1 MGDAKP
7 VGNADDGAQVA
18 RVLYAIQGEAQFLG
32 VDFRK
37 AEVLLLRLFLRV
49 VGILLIAARILSE
62 YSQHLLRMLQEAHL
76 LQLLLGHLY
85 HFCLIRKVLAVEP
98 LLGSHNEV
106 GRLQGEQVIY
116 YLETF
121 RHELSF
127 LVAVLLQFERTN
139 VFYLILANH
148 LLLFLIFNG
157 CKGTQFSLKWQNS
170 CIKFW
175 KSEKKTVYLQHI
187 S

>member
-1 MGDAKP
+1 
-7 VGNADDGAQVA
+7 
-18 RVLYAIQGEAQFLG
+18 
-32 VDFRK
+32 
-37 AEVLLLRLFLRV
+37 
-49 VGILLIAARILSE
+49 
-62 YSQHLLRMLQEAHL
+62 MLQEAHL

-157 CKGTQFSLKWQNS
+157 CKGSIKSRQYKIKSAKYFVFSS
-170 CIKFW
+170 IYTIFA
-175 KSEKKTVYLQHI
+175 I
-187 S
+187 

>member
-1 MGDAKP
+1 MTATLVAKDLA
-7 VGNADDGAQVA
+7 GGYAH
-18 RVLYAIQGEAQFLG
+18 RVLFEHLNLTVAPG
-32 VDFRK
+32 D
-37 AEVLLLRLFLRV
+37 VLNISGTYDSGNFTAH
-49 VGILLIAARILSE
+49 GYSNATIAAISTTFKKLT
-62 YSQHLLRMLQEAHL
+62 
-76 LQLLLGHLY
+76 
-85 HFCLIRKVLAVEP
+85 LIRKVLAVEP
-98 LLGSHNEV
+98 LLGSHDEV

-157 CKGTQFSLKWQNS
+157 CKGS
-170 CIKFW
+170 IKSRQYKI
-175 KSEKKTVYLQHI
+175 KSAKYFVFPSIYTI
-187 S
+187 FAI

>member
-49 VGILLIAARILSE
+49 VGILLIAAGILSE
-62 YSQHLLRMLQEAHL
+62 NSQHLLRMLQEAHL

-85 HFCLIRKVLAVEP
+85 HFCLSRKVLAVEP

-106 GRLQGEQVIY
+106 GWLQGEQVIY

-157 CKGTQFSLKWQNS
+157 CKGSIKSRQYKIKSAKYFVFSS
-170 CIKFW
+170 FYTIFA
-175 KSEKKTVYLQHI
+175 I
-187 S
+187 